1 MPYKLNSKEA
11 FKYETYRNIFEA
23 NREEQLRLAEKEY
36 KRMQI
41 SGSTLDASPH
51 LRDEEGVL
59 LSYEN
64 PDNEVD
70 SIKEPYSNVRLL
82 INQKVGTEDRVL
94 KFFGNDIQF
103 NDIFP
108 KEPEP
113 VELTAETDPEL
124 QSELD
129 TYRELNA
136 QLRGII
142 GNDGESTSTTESVAN
157 SSEIKKQNA
166 QKNLLSNLKKLGGKM
181 RRQLSKIFG
190 LR

>member
-59 LSYEN
+59 LSYES

-142 GNDGESTSTTESVAN
+142 GNDGESTSAKETVAN
-157 SSEIKKQNA
+157 ATEIIKQNA

>member
-190 LR
+190 I